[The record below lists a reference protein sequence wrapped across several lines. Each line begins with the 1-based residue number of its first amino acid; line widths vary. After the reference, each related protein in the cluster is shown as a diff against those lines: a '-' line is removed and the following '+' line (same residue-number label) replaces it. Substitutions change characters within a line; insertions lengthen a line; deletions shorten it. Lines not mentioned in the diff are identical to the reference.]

1 MVLGRPET
9 TCKSMD
15 MDLDPM
21 PQAKVNSERVMD
33 LNVRADTLK
42 GLKENTG
49 VNLCDLQFGNGL
61 TLRHD
66 TQAKREKQIW
76 LHQNLNFCVTED
88 TVKTVKNKNQN
99 HPTEQEKI
107 PANCMSDNRLFEK
120 IYKWPTSTWKGA
132 WHQEPPWKCNSK
144 PQIPLHTH

>member
-1 MVLGRPET
+1 MLFWINLSFTNANFTDYDLLKKKDVIQAQRIVFPTMVLGRPET

-66 TQAKREKQIW
+66 TQAKREKQI
-76 LHQNLNFCVTED
+76 
-88 TVKTVKNKNQN
+88 
-99 HPTEQEKI
+99 
-107 PANCMSDNRLFEK
+107 
-120 IYKWPTSTWKGA
+120 
-132 WHQEPPWKCNSK
+132 
-144 PQIPLHTH
+144 

>member
-1 MVLGRPET
+1 MKGKEWMIFPGMCFTMNTDPSGPSNLHLCHWKYAPYVFTSSRFSVLG
-9 TCKSMD
+9 
-15 MDLDPM
+15 
-21 PQAKVNSERVMD
+21 A
-33 LNVRADTLK
+33 
-42 GLKENTG
+42 
-49 VNLCDLQFGNGL
+49 CDLQFGNGL